1 MNYSG
6 AQLRFRVSSILRTGV
21 QYKIITKSTQ
31 FKYRTRV
38 FYDFEHKCVGR
49 YPVKGRERNRIERE
63 AGARNARVRL
73 RSTCS
78 VAAGDKAQNARTAS
92 HYTRIVHSHS
102 HANPPLFQHAGR
114 CCKHSMRVVCTY
126 FATRE
131 RRRVEL
137 TAPALNAL

>member
-63 AGARNARVRL
+63 AGARKARVRL
-73 RSTCS
+73 RSTYAVS
-78 VAAGDKAQNARTAS
+78 RRAIKHKMRA
-92 HYTRIVHSHS
+92 
-102 HANPPLFQHAGR
+102 PPLIIHAL
-114 CCKHSMRVVCTY
+114 CTH
-126 FATRE
+126 TRMQTLRFFNTLGDAANILCVLCVLTL
-131 RRRVEL
+131 RRECGTESSSRL
-137 TAPALNAL
+137 RR